1 MVFLKIALL
10 LAVLLILYAVY
21 EVIGLLKKKGKT
33 YYAGQDGGLHAFG
46 DAVFNISSD
55 AYVFHDYNQPPANR
69 YQGYSNVENGLALIN
84 LRKDPSA
91 SDLTNETKKE
101 GWVDLAGNIYGES
114 GIRLGYITD
123 LKGRR
128 GISGS
133 GRWYELWLKKHSY
146 VFTCPPLA
154 SQDGDSEAAQDQLVG
169 KVVETGRI
177 GKAKPNRYTVTAR
190 AGGFL
195 LLYKDKQPKPQSEDS
210 YAQRT
215 TWKDTAL
222 PATVVFTFIYMLFF
236 LSGAGRMS
244 FPAIGEQLGFA
255 SAMLLVFFAIWA
267 ILRQIKIESSLEGKS
282 FDDFL
287 ILIDRNTGV
296 NGLNNWIILGAAA
309 ALMVSVF
316 IYGSDFAPLQAA
328 ILIGA
333 WINRKYITKEPW
345 VVTGATPEDEDNTP
359 DWSGDEDEDPD
370 NIPYIPDSD
379 EDPGVETVERTFH
392 WELDSWYH
400 KLAGDLTL
408 SFSPERIAALR
419 AQNPFRLNPTRD
431 FKSNIIELTESCKNN
446 TKVHKV
452 LQYIFEKSKEA
463 GLGELD
469 KMQFILDFAQI
480 PNISYEY
487 DNKCEEIG
495 CPREYARYP
504 DETMFDG
511 RGDCD
516 CKAALA
522 AILFRE
528 AGYKTAYLTTSS
540 HAAIA
545 VAFKNKSA
553 SDLVS
558 MADQSLVTKDG
569 YMYFFCET
577 TGDGFKIGD
586 LGSTTKEAVDNI
598 IFLN

>member
-1 MVFLKIALL
+1 MVFVKIALL
-10 LAVLLILYAVY
+10 LAVLLILFALY
-21 EVIGLLKKKGKT
+21 EIIGLFKKRAKTLYACEDGKF
-33 YYAGQDGGLHAFG
+33 HAFG
-46 DAVFNISSD
+46 DAVFNIGSD
-55 AYVFHDYNQPPANR
+55 AYVFHDYNQPPSNR

-91 SDLTNETKKE
+91 SDLTNDTKKE

-114 GIRLGYITD
+114 GIRLGYMTD

-128 GISGS
+128 GINGS
-133 GRWYELWLKKHSY
+133 GRWFELWLRKHSY

-154 SQDGDSEAAQDQLVG
+154 SENGDSEVAQDKLIG

-177 GKAKPNRYTVTAR
+177 CKAKPNKYTVSAR
-190 AGGFL
+190 AAGFL
-195 LLYKDKQPKPQSEDS
+195 LLYKDKQPKPQSED
-210 YAQRT
+210 AFALRT

-222 PATVVFTFIYMLFF
+222 PAAVLFTFIYMLFY
-236 LSGAGRMS
+236 LTGAGRMS
-244 FPAIGEQLGFA
+244 FPAIGEQLGFTA
-255 SAMLLVFFAIWA
+255 AMLVLYFAVWA

-282 FDDFL
+282 FDNFL
-287 ILIDRNTGV
+287 MLIDHNNGV
-296 NGLNNWIILGAAA
+296 GGMNNMIILAAA
-309 ALMVSVF
+309 ASLLVSIF

-333 WINRKYITKEPW
+333 WVNRRYITKEPW
-345 VVTGATPEDEDNTP
+345 EVTTSSPDEEDLPFIPDWDED
-359 DWSGDEDEDPD
+359 SAA
-370 NIPYIPDSD
+370 
-379 EDPGVETVERTFH
+379 ETVKKSFH
-392 WELDSWYH
+392 WDLDSLFY
-400 KLAGDLTL
+400 KLTGDLTL
-408 SFSPERIAALR
+408 SFNPEKIAELR

-431 FKSNIIELTESCKNN
+431 FKANITELLESCKKNS
-446 TKVHKV
+446 KVHRV
-452 LQYIFEKSKEA
+452 LHYINAEA
-463 GLGELD
+463 NKAELGELD
-469 KMQFILDFAQI
+469 RMQFILDFAQK
-480 PNISYEY
+480 PNIEYEQ
-487 DNKCEEIG
+487 DDKCEEIG

-516 CKAALA
+516 CKAALG

-528 AGYKTAYLTTSS
+528 AGYKTAYITTAT

-545 VAFKNKSA
+545 VAFKNKYA

-569 YMYFFCET
+569 YTYFFCET
-577 TGDGFKIGD
+577 TGDGFKIGE
-586 LGSTTKEAVDNI
+586 LGSTTKEAIENI

>member
-10 LAVLLILYAVY
+10 LAVLLILYTVY
-21 EVIGLLKKKGKT
+21 EVIGLFKKRAKT
-33 YYAGQDGGLHAFG
+33 YYAGQDGGIHAFG
-46 DAVFNISSD
+46 DTVFNISSD
-55 AYVFHDYNQPPANR
+55 SYIFHDYNQPPANR

-91 SDLTNETKKE
+91 SDLANEVKKE

-128 GISGS
+128 SINGS

-177 GKAKPNRYTVTAR
+177 GKAKPNVYTVTAR

-195 LLYKDKQPKPQSEDS
+195 LLYKDKQPKPQSEDA
-210 YAQRT
+210 YAHRT

-236 LSGAGRMS
+236 LTGAGRLS
-244 FPAIGEQLGFA
+244 FPAIGEQLGFS

-267 ILRQIKIESSLEGKS
+267 VLRQIKIESSLEGKS

-287 ILIDRNTGV
+287 MLIDRNTGV
-296 NGLNNWIILGAAA
+296 NGLNNWIILGAASS
-309 ALMVSVF
+309 LMVSVF
-316 IYGSDFAPLQAA
+316 IYGSDFLPLQAA
-328 ILIGA
+328 ILIGT
-333 WINRKYITKEPW
+333 WVNRKYITKEPW
-345 VVTGATPEDEDNTP
+345 AVTGAIPEDEDNTP
-359 DWSGDEDEDPD
+359 DWSSDDEDPD
-370 NIPYIPDSD
+370 NVPFIPDSD
-379 EDPGVETVERTFH
+379 DDPGVETVERTYH

-400 KLAGDLTL
+400 KLTGELTL
-408 SFSPERIAALR
+408 SFNPERIAALR

-452 LQYIFEKSKEA
+452 LQYIFEKAKEA